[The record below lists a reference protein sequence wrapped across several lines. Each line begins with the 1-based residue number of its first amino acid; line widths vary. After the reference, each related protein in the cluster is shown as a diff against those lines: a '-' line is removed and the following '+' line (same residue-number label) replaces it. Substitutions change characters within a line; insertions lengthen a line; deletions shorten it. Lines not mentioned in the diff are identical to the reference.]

1 MTSSDENALH
11 ASTGELITEE
21 NSIELCNQSMYIDS
35 HGQVTYFNRTQETI
49 VEMKPKRVDS
59 IFARIFQYQNLLY
72 VGNFINGWSSA
83 SMTTITFSY
92 LEDIAPPS
100 MSAIYESAYYATGAF
115 GVSFLFYL
123 SATHLYYKFKANKR
137 YLD

>member
-1 MTSSDENALH
+1 MMTSN
-11 ASTGELITEE
+11 GELITDE
-21 NSIELCNQSMYIDS
+21 NSIELCNQSMYIDG
-35 HGQVTYFNRTQETI
+35 HGQAIYFNRTRADLN

-59 IFARIFQYQNLLY
+59 LFARIFQVKNLLY
-72 VGNFINGWSSA
+72 VGNFLNGWSSA

-115 GVSFLFYL
+115 GVSYIFI
-123 SATHLYYKFKANKR
+123 
-137 YLD
+137 